1 METQDPERPPSP
13 RGPDVATAEPMPD
26 VEEAFEEIDVDAPLV
41 GIIMGSESD
50 KDKMRPAGQALDEAE
65 IRFEVRVMSAHRD
78 PDRVSEYCR
87 NARMRGLKV
96 IIAGAGLSAALPGF
110 AAAHTDLP
118 VIGVPLSG
126 KSLGG
131 LDALLSAVQMPSGV
145 PVACVAID
153 GARNA
158 GFLAAR
164 IINT

>member
-1 METQDPERPPSP
+1 MEIQEPESF
-13 RGPDVATAEPMPD
+13 GQGEANVATAEPMPE

-41 GIIMGSESD
+41 GIIMGSERD
-50 KDKMRPAGQALDEAE
+50 KEKMQPAGQALQEAE
-65 IRFEVRVMSAHRD
+65 IRYEVRVMSAHRD
-78 PDRVSEYCR
+78 PDRVREYCQV
-87 NARMRGLKV
+87 ARMRGLKV

-131 LDALLSAVQMPSGV
+131 LDALLSTVQMPSGV
-145 PVACVAID
+145 PVGCVAID

-158 GFLAAR
+158 GLLAAR
-164 IINT
+164 IINA

>member
-1 METQDPERPPSP
+1 MEIRDPEELGGEQARDPE
-13 RGPDVATAEPMPD
+13 VATAVD
-26 VEEAFEEIDVDAPLV
+26 EAFEDIQADAPAV

-50 KDKMRPAGQALDEAE
+50 REKMKKAEQALEETE
-65 IRFEVRVMSAHRD
+65 IRYEVHVMSAHRD
-78 PDRVSEYCR
+78 PKVVAEYCE
-87 NARMRGLKV
+87 NARMRGLRV

-126 KSLGG
+126 STLGG

-164 IINT
+164 IINA